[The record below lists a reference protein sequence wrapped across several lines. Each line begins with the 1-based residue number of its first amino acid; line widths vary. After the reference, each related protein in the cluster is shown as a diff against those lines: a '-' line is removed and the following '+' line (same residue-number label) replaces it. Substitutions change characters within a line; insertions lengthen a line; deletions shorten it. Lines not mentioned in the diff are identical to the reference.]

1 MKRIA
6 ISGPHSSGKT
16 TLLYGLAHEL
26 KKDGVRLE
34 ILSEAARSV
43 SKLGF
48 PLNLET
54 TFESQLLILVNMIHE
69 ELIRSNSEVDVLLSD
84 RSVIDQIPYS
94 RLGKLN
100 VQEFMEIMNITK
112 SYLKVKPYDLIIRLE
127 GGVAVEDDGVREKD
141 LNYLNLIKEEFIWI
155 YNNSEFWNGVGPIP
169 CMWIPRYELNDINR
183 VIDKIL
189 DCYIYDYNI
198 IV

>member
-26 KKDGVRLE
+26 KKDGVRVVVLG
-34 ILSEAARSV
+34 EAARDV
-43 SKLGF
+43 SRLGF

-54 TFESQLLILVNMIHE
+54 TFESQLLILMKMIE
-69 ELIRSNSEVDVLLSD
+69 GELVHSNSEIDVLLSD

-100 VQEFMEIMNITK
+100 VSEFEEIMNIIK

-127 GGVAVEDDGVREKD
+127 GGNLIEDDGVREKD
-141 LNYLNLIKEEFIWI
+141 VSYLALIKEEFIRI
-155 YNNSEFWNGVGPIP
+155 YNDSEFWKGVEPIT
-169 CMWIPRYELNDINR
+169 CMWIPQYKLTDIDREIN
-183 VIDKIL
+183 KIT
-189 DCYIYDYNI
+189 DYYYRCL
-198 IV
+198 